1 MMTDASGHESLVIA
15 HETRLRALLD
25 GDLDTL
31 RTVVGED
38 LVFVSSHGKTNTRP
52 EVFAAVEA
60 GTLQILRMDASDVS
74 TRLYGDIG
82 ILIYKADAKMI
93 DGDTTIEGMTRS
105 TTVYSYRDSGWQLV
119 FQHQSRI
126 E

>member
-1 MMTDASGHESLVIA
+1 MTDADQHESLIAA

-38 LVFVSSHGKTNTRP
+38 LIFIAPNGMTKTRP
-52 EVFAAVEA
+52 EVFAAAEA
-60 GTLQILRMDASDVS
+60 GTLRILRMDASGVS

-82 ILIYKADAKMI
+82 VLIYDADAKMI
-93 DGDTTIEGMTRS
+93 DGDTMIEGMTRS
-105 TTVYSYRDSGWQLV
+105 TTIYVYRDGGWQLV
-119 FQHQSRI
+119 SQHQSRL

>member
-1 MMTDASGHESLVIA
+1 MTDADRHKSLVEA
-15 HETRLRALLD
+15 HETRLKALLN

-38 LVFVSSHGKTNTRP
+38 LVFISTLGKTSTRP
-52 EVFAAVEA
+52 QVFEAFNA
-60 GTLQILRMDASDVS
+60 GTLQILRMDASEIS

-82 ILIYKADAKMI
+82 ILIYNADTKVI
-93 DGDTTIEGMTRS
+93 DGDITVEGMTRS
-105 TTVYSYRDSGWQLV
+105 TTVYAYRGGGWQMV
-119 FQHQSRI
+119 SQHQSRL